1 MQILLIADDAM
12 LSSALSQGLSDHGV
26 TPSQLTYCK
35 ELTTLPALMRQQ
47 PFDAIICRQYRHQ
60 AHE

>member
-35 ELTTLPALMRQQ
+35 NSPHC
-47 PFDAIICRQYRHQ
+47 PP
-60 AHE
+60 